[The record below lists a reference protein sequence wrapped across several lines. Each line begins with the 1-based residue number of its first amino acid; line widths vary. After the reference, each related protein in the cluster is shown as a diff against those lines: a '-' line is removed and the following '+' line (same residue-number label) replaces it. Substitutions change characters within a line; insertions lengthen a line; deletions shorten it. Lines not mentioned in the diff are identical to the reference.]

1 MITRHES
8 SSILHGVVRHE
19 NTLYLAGV
27 VADDLKQDMAGQAAQ
42 VFAQIDAL
50 LNKYGSDKEH
60 ILAAT
65 IFVTD
70 IAEKAQMNPV
80 WTKWL
85 PKAALP
91 ARATIGIND
100 LGEGVKIEVVITAAV
115 KG

>member
-1 MITRHES
+1 MITRHEP
-8 SSILHGVVRHE
+8 SSILHGVVRHG

-27 VADDLKQDMAGQAAQ
+27 VAEDLSQDMAGQAAQ
-42 VFAQIDAL
+42 VFAEIDEL
-50 LNKYGSDKEH
+50 LNKHGSDKEH

-65 IFVTD
+65 IYVTD
-70 IAEKAQMNPV
+70 IAEKAAMNPV

-85 PKAALP
+85 PSHALP

-100 LGEGVKIEVVITAAV
+100 LGPGVKIEVVVTAAV

>member
-8 SSILHGVVRHE
+8 TSILHGVVRHGD
-19 NTLYLAGV
+19 TLYLAGI
-27 VADDLKQDMAGQAAQ
+27 VADDLKLDMAGQAAQ
-42 VFAQIDAL
+42 VFAKIEQL
-50 LNKYGSDKEH
+50 LNKFDSDKEH

-70 IAEKAQMNPV
+70 IAAKAQMNPV
-80 WTKWL
+80 WTNWL
-85 PKAALP
+85 PKNALP

-100 LGEGVKIEVVITAAV
+100 LGEGVRIEVVVTAAV